1 MKKLIL
7 VSMAALLA
15 VSSYG
20 QSPFEKK
27 VSETK
32 AKMTSNYNAN
42 RSNLQKQKDSYED
55 SQEKLKERYEAYC
68 KRIMGLW
75 GDKEMVESTQKD
87 WVEYNDNDE
96 SRSIVD
102 FEHGDVTVE
111 VLVDE
116 GTSEDVINEKL
127 QLAVGN
133 LLESKGT
140 APVYEVETEAARQE
154 TVYESP
160 ILENQ
165 LDLAAY
171 SNSTQTE
178 KIAEAIVE
186 KKDKDVK
193 TVETES
199 GQKQVVSIRMQL
211 VEDHIPKRAE
221 SFRQYITK
229 HSSTHNIDEPLV
241 YAVIEQE
248 SSFNPM
254 AKSSAG
260 AYGLMQIVPVSGGRD
275 ANVYVNNRDVT
286 PKPQE
291 LYDPDFNIQLGVG
304 YLKKQMK
311 VYFKGV
317 RDIRSSMLCAIAAYN
332 TGQGNV
338 YYALTGKRS
347 SSGVADFV
355 NSLSYDQLYEYLKVH
370 LPHAETRDYIQKVT
384 SKMAK
389 YTE

>member
-55 SQEKLKERYEAYC
+55 SQDKLKERYEAYR

-116 GTSEDVINEKL
+116 GTSEEVVNEKL

-193 TVETES
+193 TVKTES
-199 GQKQVVSIRMQL
+199 GQK
-211 VEDHIPKRAE
+211 
-221 SFRQYITK
+221 
-229 HSSTHNIDEPLV
+229 
-241 YAVIEQE
+241 
-248 SSFNPM
+248 
-254 AKSSAG
+254 
-260 AYGLMQIVPVSGGRD
+260 
-275 ANVYVNNRDVT
+275 
-286 PKPQE
+286 
-291 LYDPDFNIQLGVG
+291 
-304 YLKKQMK
+304 
-311 VYFKGV
+311 
-317 RDIRSSMLCAIAAYN
+317 
-332 TGQGNV
+332 
-338 YYALTGKRS
+338 
-347 SSGVADFV
+347 
-355 NSLSYDQLYEYLKVH
+355 
-370 LPHAETRDYIQKVT
+370 
-384 SKMAK
+384 
-389 YTE
+389 